1 MDDAQKD
8 KLAGKA
14 KEAEGKLTGD
24 EVREGQGKAQQTWG
38 DAKEKV
44 DDAADEVRDRV

>member
-1 MDDAQKD
+1 MDDEEKD

-24 EVREGQGKAQQTWG
+24 EAREVQGKAQHGWG
-38 DAKEKV
+38 EAKDKAK
-44 DDAADEVRDRV
+44 DAADEVRDRV

>member
-1 MDDAQKD
+1 MDDDQKD

-24 EVREGQGKAQQTWG
+24 EVREGQGKAQHAWG
-38 DAKEKV
+38 DAKDKAK
-44 DDAADEVRDRV
+44 DAADEVRDRV